1 MPSCSSSGRNM
12 FIRKKKHK
20 EKIREECNV
29 SASQIMTKQL
39 AQVVQAKQRKN
50 NNQASRNFAQLQR
63 ENRHQRKS
71 PIMGMT

>member
-1 MPSCSSSGRNM
+1 
-12 FIRKKKHK
+12 
-20 EKIREECNV
+20 
-29 SASQIMTKQL
+29 MTIQL